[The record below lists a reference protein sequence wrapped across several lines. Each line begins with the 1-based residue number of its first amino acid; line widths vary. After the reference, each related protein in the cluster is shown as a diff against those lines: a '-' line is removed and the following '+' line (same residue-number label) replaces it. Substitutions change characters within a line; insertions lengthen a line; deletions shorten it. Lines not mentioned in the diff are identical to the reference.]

1 MGVYRMRILRQPQIQ
16 PTQIQLNILFRNFLR
31 AGSPLSVLTSPIE
44 SSSGAI
50 RVLPVLAI
58 SGLAISAT
66 GVPVAMISGNRRVEI
81 NAKPK
86 CNRTYLSSE
95 KSLPPSYGFPDQA
108 HHGIS
113 MSKAIGHQRFPACG
127 LFDSGRMLR
136 CSELVD
142 SPLSQAT

>member
-1 MGVYRMRILRQPQIQ
+1 MRVYRMRILRQPQIR
-16 PTQIQLNILFRNFLR
+16 PTQVQLNILFRNLLR
-31 AGSPLSVLTSPIE
+31 AGLPPSVLTNPIE
-44 SSSGAI
+44 SSSGAM

-66 GVPVAMISGNRRVEI
+66 GAPVAMISGNRRVKI
-81 NAKPK
+81 NAIQKSN
-86 CNRTYLSSE
+86 CTHLSSE

-113 MSKAIGHQRFPACG
+113 MSKASGHQHFPECG
-127 LFDSGRMLR
+127 LFDSVRMLR